1 MNKPYWPRTM
11 QLRAAHL
18 HAQGAYVEQLVSTRT
33 LRHFQHAWGVANL
46 ELAPGSQGD
55 LVVQRLEAVFPSGAF
70 FRGGPLRRV
79 VTTGGETSIDVY
91 VGLPRTVLRGPNVS
105 LLGGPD
111 RSTRYVAPA
120 HKDASDLPAM
130 QARPEILFE
139 GEGLD
144 GFELLRLGRVRC
156 FGKAVRLDTD
166 VFPTALCVR
175 ASSALREGLRALIG
189 VCEGRCGELARYRA
203 EHPLRL
209 GAVAASELPGL
220 QLAVILNQHLPL
232 LSDIA
237 ARKVAHPHELYT
249 RLVALHGALSA
260 FASPEI
266 APPYAHEDQ
275 GPAFQWLLERTTRL
289 VETAARD
296 RTTILQFGRMEPSRF
311 RLAFDRRDLAGKRP
325 LLVLRGADEEFLRER
340 VPALLKM
347 ASPHAIKPLL
357 NSAVRGVAVAVE
369 FEPPEIV
376 PRQEGTV
383 AYRID
388 IRDKL
393 WLDIEDRQQVELQL
407 VGAPPS
413 LEALLYGVER
423 LP

>member
-1 MNKPYWPRTM
+1 MNKPFWPRTM

-18 HAQGAYVEQLVSTRT
+18 HAQGSYVEELVAART
-33 LRHFQHAWGVANL
+33 LRHFEHAWGITDL

-55 LVVQRLEAVFPSGAF
+55 LVVQRLEAVFPSGAV

-79 VTTGGETSIDVY
+79 VASGGDTSIDVY
-91 VGLPRTVLRGPNVS
+91 VGLPRAVLRGPNVS
-105 LLGGPD
+105 LLGGPE
-111 RSTRYVAPA
+111 RSTRYLAPE
-120 HKDASDLPAM
+120 HKDERDLPAM
-130 QARPEILFE
+130 VARAEVLFE
-139 GEGLD
+139 GERLE

-175 ASSALREGLRALIG
+175 GSRALREGLRALIG

-203 EHPLRL
+203 DHPLRL

-220 QLAVILNQHLPL
+220 QLAVILHQHLPL
-232 LSDIA
+232 LADIA
-237 ARKVAHPHELYT
+237 ARKVAHPHELYR
-249 RLVALHGALSA
+249 RLVALHGALST
-260 FASPEI
+260 FGSPEI
-266 APPYAHEDQ
+266 APAYEHEDQ
-275 GPAFQWLLERTTRL
+275 GPAFRWLFERTTRL

-311 RLAFDRRDLAGKRP
+311 RLAFDRRELAGKRP

-340 VPALLKM
+340 VPSLLKM
-347 ASPHAIKPLL
+347 ASPAAIKPLL

-369 FEPPEIV
+369 FEPPEVV

-388 IRDKL
+388 TRDKL
-393 WLDIEDRQQVELQL
+393 WQDIEDRQHVELQL

-413 LEALLYGVER
+413 LEAFLYGIER
-423 LP
+423 LV